1 MSFEAYKMLIEILQP
16 HIYHV
21 AVALVIVIWWII
33 VIKSVIM
40 VVKGVFTGH
49 PSGKGIKL
57 YALQAAYGIVAREIT
72 KFIFK
77 IIADN
82 CDWVTL
88 SGYWIPSS
96 LNKSLLCLLIIRG
109 IAIIPLVTMEL
120 KLNGINRISDSW
132 RKRK

>member
-33 VIKSVIM
+33 VIKSVVM

-57 YALQAAYGIVAREIT
+57 YALQAAYGIVVREIT
-72 KFIFK
+72 KFIFT
-77 IIADN
+77 IIVDN
-82 CDWVTL
+82 WF
-88 SGYWIPSS
+88 WIASS
-96 LNKSLLCLLIIRG
+96 IKREMLCLLIIRG

-132 RKRK
+132 RKPK